1 MNALTLSYA
10 LSGAAGLR
18 GPLTLLAL
26 SIAVHTGH
34 LHPAASLAWVGSDW
48 VIALAALFTV
58 LDFIGDKIPGVDHAL
73 HAVHTVLAPVIGA
86 VAAVSAQGGDSTSP
100 EVLTALLG
108 GANALLVHATRAGT
122 RVATTGATLGV
133 ANPFVSLAGDFAT
146 SALIVIAFL
155 APVVAAVL
163 LVLFTLQI
171 IRWIRRLAARAS
183 NA

>member
-18 GPLTLLAL
+18 GPLTLLAV

-34 LHPAASLAWVGSDW
+34 LHPAASLAWVGSAW
-48 VIALAALFTV
+48 VIGLAALFTV

-86 VAAVSAQGGDSTSP
+86 VAAVSAQGDSGTSP
-100 EVLTALLG
+100 EVLTLLAG
-108 GANALLVHATRAGT
+108 GANAFLVHAARSGT
-122 RVATTGATLGV
+122 CLASTSTTLGV
-133 ANPFVSLAGDFAT
+133 ANPLISLAGDVAT
-146 SALIVIAFL
+146 SVLIAIAFL

-171 IRWIRRLAARAS
+171 IRWIRRLATRTS